1 MIDFLRVEEQEDIDH
16 RDRCQNAEN
25 KNGNDM
31 SDVQSSLQKNT
42 KNIADTEQAIKD
54 RKAEKD
60 QLELDIIATRK
71 AKKDLLDMRNAEEA
85 EFKLSVKHDTDAI
98 DIIERAIVA
107 ISAFYKNHDLELS
120 LTQKKRTPEYTLD
133 NNTAPELTWGDD
145 KYRSGESGG
154 VISILRML
162 IEDAENE
169 MKEAKKSDAA
179 AQEEYLQDRAA
190 LDNTQ
195 NAQER
200 SLASVEQEIADLVA
214 HLSDLEATKTDL
226 GDQKSQLQNE
236 DGNLVKDCT
245 WVKTHFQSRRDARK
259 LELQG
264 LEEAKAILAGV
275 DAGDWNTVN
284 LGAR

>member
-31 SDVQSSLQKNT
+31 ADTQARLQKNK

-107 ISAFYKNHDLELS
+107 ISAFYKNHDMELS
-120 LTQKKRTPEYTLD
+120 RAQKKGTPEYTL
-133 NNTAPELTWGDD
+133 NNDTAPELNWGDD

-154 VISILRML
+154 VVAILRML
-162 IEDAENE
+162 IEDTENE
-169 MKEAKKSDAA
+169 MKEAKKDDAA
-179 AQEEYLQDRAA
+179 AQHDYLQDKAA
-190 LDNTQ
+190 LDKTQ
-195 NAQER
+195 EAQER
-200 SLASVEQEIADLVA
+200 SLAAVEREIADLQA
-214 HLSDLEATKTDL
+214 HLADLGATKEDL
-226 GDQKSQLQNE
+226 GAQKDGLTNDS
-236 DGNLVKDCT
+236 GNLVKDCT
-245 WVKTHFQSRRDARK
+245 WVTTHFQSRRDARK
-259 LELQG
+259 LELEG
-264 LEEAKAILAGV
+264 LQSAKAILAGV
-275 DAGDWNTVN
+275 DAGDWNSVA
-284 LGAR
+284 LGR